1 MDTKKIVLSLL
12 IILIAINIIFLP
24 ISYAS
29 TLDDIFDSADNFVES
44 GEDPESV
51 MDKNKFKETSTTIYK
66 ILLSIA
72 ICVSVIV
79 GAGLGIQFILGS
91 VEGKVKV
98 QEALVPY
105 IIGCFVVF
113 GAFTIWGIVVNMGN
127 NIEGSSTITSTT
139 FTRQDGKLYC
149 DNCNDEL
156 NPLEQ
161 RRAKCS
167 NCGMSISGI

>member
-1 MDTKKIVLSLL
+1 MDTKKTVLSLL
-12 IILIAINIIFLP
+12 IILIVTNIIFLP

-29 TLDDIFDSADNFVES
+29 TLDDIFDTADDFLES

-51 MDKNKFKETSTTIYK
+51 IDKNKLKDTSTTIYK

-113 GAFTIWGIVVNMGN
+113 GAFTIWGIVVNIGN
-127 NIEGSSTITSTT
+127 KI
-139 FTRQDGKLYC
+139 
-149 DNCNDEL
+149 
-156 NPLEQ
+156 
-161 RRAKCS
+161 
-167 NCGMSISGI
+167 